1 MTNQELKFYAL
12 LILYYE
18 LIILYCIVLYK
29 TNTKQSE
36 VSYEYFYLQCSV
48 LNRYTNGIVL
58 FCIHV
63 VLVIQMYKVNI

>member
-18 LIILYCIVLYK
+18 SYCIVLYK
-29 TNTKQSE
+29 TNAKQSE

-63 VLVIQMYKVNI
+63 VMIIQMYKVNI